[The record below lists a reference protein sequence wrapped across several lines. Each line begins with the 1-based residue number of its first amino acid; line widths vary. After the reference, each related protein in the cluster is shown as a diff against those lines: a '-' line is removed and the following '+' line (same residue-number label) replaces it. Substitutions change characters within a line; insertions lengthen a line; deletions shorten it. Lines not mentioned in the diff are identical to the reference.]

1 MHSKN
6 IEEILNHRKNMHL
19 KLVVQGILI
28 GLITGLVIVLN
39 RILISKFF
47 TVFEDFY
54 IKSRD
59 NIYETI
65 IVFITVSF
73 FGLIT
78 GYMVKR

>member
-1 MHSKN
+1 MKGTIFMHSKN

-54 IKSRD
+54 I
-59 NIYETI
+59 
-65 IVFITVSF
+65 
-73 FGLIT
+73 
-78 GYMVKR
+78 

>member
-1 MHSKN
+1 MHSNN

-39 RILISKFF
+39 RILITKFF
-47 TVFEDFY
+47 SVFEDFY
-54 IKSRD
+54 RNSRD

-78 GYMVKR
+78 G